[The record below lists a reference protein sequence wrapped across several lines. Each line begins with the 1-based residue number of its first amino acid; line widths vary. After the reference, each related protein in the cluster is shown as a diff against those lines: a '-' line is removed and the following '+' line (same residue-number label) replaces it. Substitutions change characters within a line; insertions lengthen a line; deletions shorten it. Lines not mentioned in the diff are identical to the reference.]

1 MAKPIGCYL
10 HIPFCRKRCAYCD
23 FYSGM
28 VHQEMCHKYVNRL
41 ESEIYRW
48 GEKLC
53 RPADTVYL
61 GGGTPSVLK
70 LNDLSRLLNAVQT
83 AFNVPENCEKTIE
96 VNPEDATEEFLKGLK
111 EAGFNRISFGIQTL
125 SDNVLKIL
133 GRRHTAADSI
143 KAFNTA
149 RKVGFDNITVDL
161 MLGLPNQSLE
171 EAINTAK
178 KIARLSPEHI
188 SCYMLILEEKTALY
202 SKREIIDIP
211 DEETV
216 REEYLNIC
224 DIFENS
230 GYNHYEISNFAKEGK
245 ESKHNLKYWKTQEY
259 IGIGPSAYSFVD
271 GKRFHTLSDI
281 HGFIKAPQTV
291 YDEAGGGY
299 EEYIMLSLRLKDGLN
314 RQEFEAFTGKTFSGK
329 FREKAKFFA
338 DNNLAVWSNDTFRL
352 TNEGM
357 LLSNSIICEM
367 TEEKLYEDL

>member
-1 MAKPIGCYL
+1 
-10 HIPFCRKRCAYCD
+10 
-23 FYSGM
+23 M
-28 VHQEMCHKYVNRL
+28 VHEEMCRKYVNRL

-48 GEKLC
+48 SEKLC
-53 RPADTVYL
+53 RSADTVYL

-70 LNDLSRLLNAVQT
+70 LNDLSRLLNAAQT

-96 VNPEDATEEFLKGLK
+96 VNPEDATEEFLVGLK
-111 EAGFNRISFGIQTL
+111 EAGFNRISLGIQSL

-161 MLGLPNQSLE
+161 MLGLPNQSPE

-216 REEYLNIC
+216 REEYLNVC

-259 IGIGPSAYSFVD
+259 IGIGPSAYSFID

-314 RQEFEAFTGKTFSGK
+314 RQEFEAFTGKTFSEK
-329 FREKAKFFA
+329 FNEKAKFFA

>member
-28 VHQEMCHKYVNRL
+28 VHEEMCRKYVNRL

-48 GEKLC
+48 SEKLC
-53 RPADTVYL
+53 RSADTVYL

-96 VNPEDATEEFLKGLK
+96 VNPEDATEEFLVGLK
-111 EAGFNRISFGIQTL
+111 EAGFNRISLGIQSL

-143 KAFNTA
+143 NAFNTA

-161 MLGLPNQSLE
+161 MLGLPNQSPE

-224 DIFENS
+224 DIFESS

-281 HGFIKAPQTV
+281 HGFINAPKTV

-299 EEYIMLSLRLKDGLN
+299 EEYIMLSLRLKEGLN
-314 RQEFEAFTGKTFSGK
+314 RQKFEAFTGKTFSK
-329 FREKAKFFA
+329 EFHEKAKLFA
-338 DNNLAVWSNDTFRL
+338 DNNLAIWSNDTFSL

>member
-1 MAKPIGCYL
+1 
-10 HIPFCRKRCAYCD
+10 
-23 FYSGM
+23 
-28 VHQEMCHKYVNRL
+28 MCQKYVNRL

-53 RPADTVYL
+53 RPADTVYF
-61 GGGTPSVLK
+61 GGGTPSVLSPC
-70 LNDLSRLLNAVQT
+70 DLSRLLNAVKT

-96 VNPEDATEEFLKGLK
+96 VNPEDATEEFLRSLK
-111 EAGFNRISFGIQTL
+111 EAGFNRISLGIQTL
-125 SDNVLKIL
+125 SNDVLEIL
-133 GRRHTAADSI
+133 GRRHTAEDSI
-143 KAFNTA
+143 NAFNTA

-161 MLGLPNQSLE
+161 MLGLPKQSMD

-178 KIARLSPEHI
+178 KITELSPEHI
-188 SCYMLILEEKTALY
+188 SCYMLILEERTALY

-216 REEYLNIC
+216 RKEYLSIC

-230 GYNHYEISNFAKEGK
+230 GYNHYEISNFAKKGK
-245 ESKHNLKYWKTQEY
+245 ESKHNLKYWKTCEY
-259 IGIGPSAYSFVD
+259 IGIGPSAYSFID

-281 HGFIKAPQTV
+281 HGFIKAPKTV

-299 EEYIMLSLRLKDGLN
+299 EEYIMLSLRLKEGLN
-314 RQEFEAFTGKTFSGK
+314 RQEFEAFTGKTFSEK
-329 FREKAKFFA
+329 FTEKAKLFA
-338 DNNLAVWSNDTFRL
+338 DNNLALWDSNTFRL

-367 TEEKLYEDL
+367 IEEELYEDL

>member
-53 RPADTVYL
+53 RPADTVYF

-70 LNDLSRLLNAVQT
+70 ANYLSRLLNAVQT
-83 AFNVPENCEKTIE
+83 AFNVTENCEKTIE

-111 EAGFNRISFGIQTL
+111 EAGFNRISLGIQSL

-133 GRRHTAADSI
+133 GRRHTAEDSI
-143 KAFNTA
+143 NAFNTA
-149 RKVGFDNITVDL
+149 RKVGFNNITVDL
-161 MLGLPNQSLE
+161 MLGLPNQSPE
-171 EAINTAK
+171 EAIDTAK

-216 REEYLNIC
+216 REEYLNVC

-259 IGIGPSAYSFVD
+259 IGIGPSAYSFID
-271 GKRFHTLSDI
+271 GKRFHTLCDI
-281 HGFIKAPQTV
+281 HGFICAPKTV

-299 EEYIMLSLRLKDGLN
+299 EEYIMLSLRLKEGLN
-314 RQEFEAFTGKTFSGK
+314 RQEFEAFTGKTFSEK
-329 FREKAKFFA
+329 FNEKAKLFA
-338 DNNLAVWSNDTFRL
+338 DNNLAVWNNDTFRL

>member
-1 MAKPIGCYL
+1 
-10 HIPFCRKRCAYCD
+10 
-23 FYSGM
+23 M

-53 RPADTVYL
+53 RPADTVYF

-70 LNDLSRLLNAVQT
+70 PNDLSRLLNAVQT

-111 EAGFNRISFGIQTL
+111 EAGFNRISLGIQSL

-133 GRRHTAADSI
+133 GRRHTAEDSI
-143 KAFNTA
+143 NAFNTA
-149 RKVGFDNITVDL
+149 RKVGFNNITVDL
-161 MLGLPNQSLE
+161 MLGLPNQSPE
-171 EAINTAK
+171 EAIDTAK

-211 DEETV
+211 DEEMV

-230 GYNHYEISNFAKEGK
+230 GYNHYEISNFAKKGK

-259 IGIGPSAYSFVD
+259 IGIGPSAYSFID
-271 GKRFHTLSDI
+271 GKRFHTLCDI

-299 EEYIMLSLRLKDGLN
+299 EEYIMLSLRLKEGLN
-314 RQEFEAFTGKTFSGK
+314 RQEFEAFTGKTFSEK
-329 FREKAKFFA
+329 FHEKAKLFG
-338 DNNLAVWSNDTFRL
+338 DNNLAVWNNDTFRL